1 MPTWS
6 LLLTLAHLSPTAS
19 AASLE
24 TWAGGAAHATTGVAD
39 GQLTNQSQLEA
50 DGRLR
55 YGWLSARLDL
65 DLHVDPFA
73 PSVIVRP
80 YAPEW
85 ASLQI
90 GQDRARLR
98 AGVVN
103 PAISLEDWDEWD
115 NYLPTFSLLFTGAS
129 LGRIRGAEAELSLED
144 GTALFVFAGQDLDFG
159 VQPPPFVVGAG
170 IATEQEAFGTWSGV
184 AAYPSEAYYA
194 AYGSVEL
201 YPHDQ
206 LSVAVDTSLGLSAGA
221 PFFTGQ
227 LVLNALPE
235 AALQPVARLESL
247 WDPEGAVLVAEPGLR
262 RATAS
267 VGARYAPADPVLISL
282 EAKLDALGSA
292 PVPGVFLGLSLF
304 RSEPDD
310 GALDGEPDT

>member
-1 MPTWS
+1 LPTWS

-235 AALQPVARLESL
+235 AA
-247 WDPEGAVLVAEPGLR
+247 VLVAEPGLR

-292 PVPGVFLGLSLF
+292 PVPGIFLGLSLF

-310 GALDGEPDT
+310 GALDGEPDN